1 MRGEPVPIV
10 GFTAMTGVLPSFPAS
25 PLLPG
30 EPDGPGEPEAPEGIT
45 KESRLL
51 DDDHETVGLDPA
63 LVGETLTD
71 EIGAVSSESHTTLRT
86 PELRV
91 ILETLSVESHSLF
104 PKEMVEPRIPEG
116 ITIENLV
123 PLYETTAD
131 GPVVIL
137 TTEED
142 PEKLKVGSGIGVGLE
157 MLPTDSQRNE
167 SSPESLNFNPLT
179 ASPLEHFSDE
189 EKSSP
194 SVSFSTERSS
204 KSDSSED
211 PVEPHSYVRVPETRV
226 SFLTALPELQP
237 PLEYVPGA
245 AIVITPCI
253 AESAVVI
260 AEGIEVAQT
269 GLIFGSV
276 KLKPITP

>member
-157 MLPTDSQRNE
+157 MLPTEAQRNE
-167 SSPESLNFNPLT
+167 SSPSSSNANPLT
-179 ASPLEHFSDE
+179 ASPLEHVSEGENFEDE
-189 EKSSP
+189 VSLLTDKS
-194 SVSFSTERSS
+194 ERSES
-204 KSDSSED
+204 PED
-211 PVEPHSYVRVPETRV
+211 PVEPHSYVRVPD
-226 SFLTALPELQP
+226 SSFIFLTAVPELHP
-237 PLEYVPGA
+237 SLE
-245 AIVITPCI
+245 
-253 AESAVVI
+253 
-260 AEGIEVAQT
+260 
-269 GLIFGSV
+269 
-276 KLKPITP
+276 